1 LAENAQ
7 CRVLSSYD
15 TAGQIFTNAEEREMT
30 PQERELIADL
40 FDRLAR
46 LESQPHDPEA
56 ERAIR
61 DGSRLAPHAIYPL
74 VQTVLVQDEALK
86 AANAHIEGLESSA
99 TDAASAR
106 PTGFLDNMR
115 DVLFGRTEPGRG
127 SVPPVRPGSQLPPR
141 PNAPQTPFGQPYAQG
156 AFAQP
161 SQGPSFLGT
170 AAATAAGLV
179 GGSLLLDGVRSA
191 LGGHQGGPFAKAIG
205 ELNAGPRIDDGSHE
219 ATSTGYDQAGDAYDT
234 GDTDFADVGG
244 FDDGSGGGLD
254 SA

>member
-1 LAENAQ
+1 
-7 CRVLSSYD
+7 
-15 TAGQIFTNAEEREMT
+15 MT

-46 LESQPHDPEA
+46 LENQPHDPDA

-61 DGSRLAPHAIYPL
+61 DGLRRAPHAIYPL

-86 AANAHIEGLESSA
+86 AANARIEALESSA
-99 TDAASAR
+99 SDATSAT
-106 PTGFLDNMR
+106 PSGFLDNMR
-115 DVLFGRTEPGRG
+115 DVLFGRTAPGRG
-127 SVPPVRPGSQLPPR
+127 SVPVVGPESQLPRR
-141 PNAPQTPFGQPYAQG
+141 PSAPQAPFGQPYAQG

-191 LGGHQGGPFAKAIG
+191 LGGHQGGPFAKTFG
-205 ELNAGPRIDDGSHE
+205 ELNAGPRFDDGSHE
-219 ATSTGYDQAGDAYDT
+219 ATSASYDEGGDASDA

-244 FDDGSGGGLD
+244 LDDG
-254 SA
+254 

>member
-1 LAENAQ
+1 
-7 CRVLSSYD
+7 
-15 TAGQIFTNAEEREMT
+15 MT
-30 PQERELIADL
+30 PQERELISDL

-46 LESQPHDPEA
+46 LESQPYDPDA

-61 DGSRLAPHAIYPL
+61 NGLRRAPHAIYPL

-86 AANAHIEGLESSA
+86 AANARIEALESSA

-106 PTGFLDNMR
+106 PSGFLDNMR

-127 SVPPVRPGSQLPPR
+127 SVPPVQPGSQVPPR

-156 AFAQP
+156 AFGQP

-191 LGGHQGGPFAKAIG
+191 LGGHQGGPFAKTFG
-205 ELNAGPRIDDGSHE
+205 ELNAESRFDDGSHE
-219 ATSTGYDQAGDAYDT
+219 ATSAGYDQAGDAYDT

-244 FDDGSGGGLD
+244 LDDGSSGGLD

>member
-1 LAENAQ
+1 
-7 CRVLSSYD
+7 
-15 TAGQIFTNAEEREMT
+15 MT
-30 PQERELIADL
+30 PQERELISDL

-46 LESQPHDPEA
+46 LESQPYDPDA

-61 DGSRLAPHAIYPL
+61 DGLRRAPHAIYPL

-86 AANAHIEGLESSA
+86 AANARIEALESSA

-106 PTGFLDNMR
+106 PSGFLDNMR

-127 SVPPVRPGSQLPPR
+127 SVPPVQPGSQVPPR
-141 PNAPQTPFGQPYAQG
+141 PNAPQTHFGQPYAQG
-156 AFAQP
+156 AFGQP

-191 LGGHQGGPFAKAIG
+191 LGGHQGGPFGKTFS
-205 ELNAGPRIDDGSHE
+205 ELNAGPRFDDGSRQT
-219 ATSTGYDQAGDAYDT
+219 ASADYDQADDAYDT
-234 GDTDFADVGG
+234 GDTEFAEGG
-244 FDDGSGGGLD
+244 FDDGSDGGMD